1 MRAYDAGRGYATDDC
16 GRVPRAMAIIQVGVV
31 SELWRY
37 PVKSMRGERLREM
50 TVTAEGAL
58 GDRVYALREL
68 KYGAI
73 MSAKLWPW
81 MLEMRAAWSAE
92 PGASGA
98 VVRVETPEG
107 GVIQSDSPQSA
118 EILSDLFKHPVRLE
132 RTRQSPISPADI
144 EAIQKGEAFLPQW
157 KFYDEGPLHLLATGT
172 LQHLSRLEGGAAD
185 FDPRR
190 FRPNILIDTGDDA
203 AEFIE
208 DRWLAGVL
216 QIGQT
221 VQIGDMWPAIRC
233 VMTTHPQE
241 TLRHDPAVLHTAAQY
256 HQAYVGVFAGARVAG
271 AIKVGDPV
279 MLATA

>member
-1 MRAYDAGRGYATDDC
+1 
-16 GRVPRAMAIIQVGVV
+16 MAKTKVGVV

-50 TVTAEGAL
+50 TVTAEGVL
-58 GDRVYALREL
+58 GDRTYALREL

-73 MSAKLWPW
+73 ISAKMWPW
-81 MLEMRAAWSAE
+81 MLQMRAGWSAE
-92 PGASGA
+92 PGADGA
-98 VVRVETPEG
+98 AVRIETPDG
-107 GVIQSDSPQSA
+107 GVIEGDSPQSGEA
-118 EILSDLFKHPVRLE
+118 LSELFKHPVRLE
-132 RTRQSPISPADI
+132 RTRQERISQADI

-172 LQHLSRLEGGAAD
+172 LRHLKMVEGGDSD

-203 AEFIE
+203 GGFIE

-216 QIGQT
+216 EIGAT
-221 VQIGDMWPAIRC
+221 VHISDMWPAIRC

-241 TLRHDPAVLHTAAQY
+241 ELRHDPAVLRAAARH
-256 HQAYVGVFAGARVAG
+256 HQAYVGVFAGARVPG
-271 AIKVGDPV
+271 IIRVGYPV
-279 MLATA
+279 ILSTD